1 MWMYSSCIGM
11 AMAQPPPTLLLLI
24 EMDWGKASL
33 SALSLLTHTNMIN
46 TYATLVY
53 VLYISICFLL
63 SFCCVFFNLIS
74 FCKTLICN
82 LLSCCL
88 RKDILHISNQICS
101 DWAEMIWLDGMSIA
115 GPAVRLKSFC
125 LIHSLSDL
133 QVEQSTTSS
142 WVAFR
147 RPQYEAFKREI
158 WGLLILRDTL
168 KGLGGTVSSSAEKH
182 VSLLASCYLCRQVES
197 MSQQAATIW
206 YGWPTCERVPCRKR
220 SLANISV

>member
-1 MWMYSSCIGM
+1 MYSSCIGDGNGS
-11 AMAQPPPTLLLLI
+11 AASYTALI
-24 EMDWGKASL
+24 NRNGLRQGFAERPVPAD
-33 SALSLLTHTNMIN
+33 THQYDN
-46 TYATLVY
+46 TYSTLVY

-63 SFCCVFFNLIS
+63 SFCCVFFNLLS

-158 WGLLILRDTL
+158 WGLLILRDML
-168 KGLGGTVSSSAEKH
+168 KGLGGTVSSSA
-182 VSLLASCYLCRQVES
+182 
-197 MSQQAATIW
+197 
-206 YGWPTCERVPCRKR
+206 
-220 SLANISV
+220 